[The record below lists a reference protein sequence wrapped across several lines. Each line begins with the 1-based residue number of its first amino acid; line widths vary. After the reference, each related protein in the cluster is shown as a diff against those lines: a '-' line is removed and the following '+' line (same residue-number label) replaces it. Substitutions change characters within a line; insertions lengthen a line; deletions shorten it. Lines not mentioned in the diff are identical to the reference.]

1 MISLS
6 TFVLIGGLYLIA
18 AASPGPNFFIISQL
32 ALAGERH
39 RAYVVAAGI
48 TAGSTLWA
56 ASAMAGLAAL
66 LLHGRWLLVV
76 LKLAGAA
83 YLVWYGFKLLR
94 SAAKQGAEGPADSPH
109 VPTTGR
115 AFRTGL
121 LTSLTNPKS
130 GVFWTSVF
138 ATTLPVGAP
147 WWVYVV
153 TALMLAM
160 LSATWHVG
168 IALVFTAGPIQA
180 AYRRLRRPID
190 AACGAALV
198 LLGWRLGFGRQ
209 G

>member
-1 MISLS
+1 MTYLS

-32 ALAGERH
+32 SLAGERH
-39 RAYVVAAGI
+39 RACLVAAGI

-56 ASAMAGLAAL
+56 SSAMAGLAAL
-66 LLHGRWLLVV
+66 LLHVSWLSLV
-76 LKLAGAA
+76 LRLAGAA
-83 YLVWYGFKLLR
+83 YLAWYGLNLLQ
-94 SAAKQGAEGPADSPH
+94 SAAKKGAEVPHDTLH
-109 VPTTGR
+109 VPTIGR

-138 ATTLPVGAP
+138 ATTLPVDAP
-147 WWVYVV
+147 LWVYVA
-153 TALMLAM
+153 TALMIAM

-168 IALVFTAGPIQA
+168 LALVFTAGPIQS

-190 AACGAALV
+190 ATCGTVLV
-198 LLGWRLGFGRQ
+198 LLGLRLGFGR
-209 G
+209 